1 MVKHLIAYNVYNL
14 LVHPSKSC
22 HFLIESIFNF
32 VKIRERIGRQVQ
44 PVEDQGFNNSF
55 FRMIINKCYTGT
67 FKIGKFVGDNMT
79 MDTTKNKK
87 YHQMI
92 EKACR

>member
-14 LVHPSKSC
+14 LVYPSKSC
-22 HFLIESIFNF
+22 HFLIESIFYF

-44 PVEDQGFNNSF
+44 PVEDQV

-79 MDTTKNKK
+79 IDTIKN
-87 YHQMI
+87 
-92 EKACR
+92 

>member
-22 HFLIESIFNF
+22 HFLIESIL
-32 VKIRERIGRQVQ
+32 IRERIGRQVL

-87 YHQMI
+87 YHKMI
-92 EKACR
+92 EKRCR